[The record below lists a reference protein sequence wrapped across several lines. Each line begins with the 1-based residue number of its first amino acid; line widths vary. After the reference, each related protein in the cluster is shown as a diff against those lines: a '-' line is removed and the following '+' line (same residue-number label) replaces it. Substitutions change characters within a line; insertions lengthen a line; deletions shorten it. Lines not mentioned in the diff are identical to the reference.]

1 MKRKRKTPNGLDKQS
16 HNERN
21 WHRLVYP
28 PTTKGGK
35 RSLPKC
41 ENRPHAFPYSLGTTG
56 PRAFAQQAPSDL
68 NVLLETGEPACE
80 PNTGLT
86 KLGYLK
92 ATFWDRRSRNYAQPF
107 IFFLF
112 FLLNKTIY

>member
-1 MKRKRKTPNGLDKQS
+1 MKRKRKTPKGPDKRS

-68 NVLLETGEPACE
+68 NVLLETGGASMRARYGSDQV
-80 PNTGLT
+80 GL
-86 KLGYLK
+86 LK
-92 ATFWDRRSRNYAQPF
+92 GHISG
-107 IFFLF
+107 
-112 FLLNKTIY
+112 

>member
-1 MKRKRKTPNGLDKQS
+1 MKRKRKTPKGPDKQS

-28 PTTKGGK
+28 PTTKSGK

>member
-1 MKRKRKTPNGLDKQS
+1 MKRKRKTPKGPDKQS

-28 PTTKGGK
+28 PTTKSGK

-56 PRAFAQQAPSDL
+56 PRAFAQQAPSDS

-92 ATFWDRRSRNYAQPF
+92 ATFGIEGPVIMLSL
-107 IFFLF
+107 LF
-112 FLLNKTIY
+112 FFNFFC